1 MPTQTLQ
8 ETLLRVKELPLQSA
22 STTLYIGTHRISG
35 QNRAATYRLSTVRCD
50 AALSQSIK
58 SDVIQIIESANE
70 IGVYEPLDVDNEGTI
85 LFEESLNTEWSL
97 LSHAISNANPA
108 ASVEDLKESNFMVVC
123 FSLQSHSL
131 FTVKR
136 LSEKWTAK
144 RLKGLQGLF
153 RGGLLQ
159 EVTDG
164 HIFRFERGIDFFYY
178 DSARF
183 ILNRINF
190 ERILNIRV
198 GLETA
203 RNEAIQSIQ
212 STGKFEGIEI
222 LSDTIQNK
230 MPLMRRIASVRN
242 SGNLENDAFLNAL
255 FDVIQQYGQSWQISI
270 TDGKIIITPDNAIS
284 ILHLLN
290 NDRVTSVIDQCMF
303 DAIVKKPVGN

>member
-1 MPTQTLQ
+1 
-8 ETLLRVKELPLQSA
+8 
-22 STTLYIGTHRISG
+22 
-35 QNRAATYRLSTVRCD
+35 
-50 AALSQSIK
+50 
-58 SDVIQIIESANE
+58 
-70 IGVYEPLDVDNEGTI
+70 
-85 LFEESLNTEWSL
+85 
-97 LSHAISNANPA
+97 
-108 ASVEDLKESNFMVVC
+108 MVVC